1 MGCVC
6 VCSTL
11 SCVCGGMGGRGC
23 GVWGCVCREQV
34 LKVLCILKVMISPGL
49 LIWFKLEVVKLIK
62 LLDDWV

>member
-1 MGCVC
+1 
-6 VCSTL
+6 
-11 SCVCGGMGGRGC
+11 MGGREC